1 MLAIFHVRFSAMA
14 GMDPGNEKQMSMI
27 VATKVILR
35 FSDLASAEK
44 SVKKWTQIF
53 FPSVKWACVL
63 VNLFSMVFAITI
75 FLCVRL
81 LQKKV
86 ERPQKFS
93 KMDSSKTNYDLLNKR
108 GLELDS
114 LMTKKIQRSCHNYL
128 FIDPRL
134 AILRSGDQSEEEK
147 FETFLSSIFYVGQGK
162 KSRPFQHLI
171 DAKLKLNRYCN
182 DLSSKIKKFTRYGTL
197 PME

>member
-1 MLAIFHVRFSAMA
+1 
-14 GMDPGNEKQMSMI
+14 
-27 VATKVILR
+27 
-35 FSDLASAEK
+35 
-44 SVKKWTQIF
+44 
-53 FPSVKWACVL
+53 
-63 VNLFSMVFAITI
+63 
-75 FLCVRL
+75 
-81 LQKKV
+81 
-86 ERPQKFS
+86 
-93 KMDSSKTNYDLLNKR
+93 MDSSKTNYDLLNKR

-171 DAKLKLNRYCN
+171 DAKLELNRYCN
-182 DLSSKIKKFTRYGTL
+182 DLSSKIKKIHEIWNRVVILQIFNSSTSHEASNREACMIKYLGLEKLTNQISGVYNGIQNWSIENKRIL
-197 PME
+197 GASLLYRGFKIYSFEGGQQLRPEDL